1 MSTYAN
7 ERIEE
12 KPFQWNPPKSR
23 NVVIVIYLLEA
34 ITKVGRHFPI
44 IVLSLA
50 SLNVL
55 MAANDFLANSVEF
68 GIMNSLFAIGGVIS
82 LVQMHQRTKIQSM
95 DSSYKKSNFKRSQKI
110 GNEMI

>member
-1 MSTYAN
+1 MSTYAS
-7 ERIEE
+7 ERIE
-12 KPFQWNPPKSR
+12 KNSFQWNPPKSR
-23 NVVIVIYLLEA
+23 NVVVVIYLLEA
-34 ITKVGRHFPI
+34 ITKVGRHFPV

-50 SLNVL
+50 SLNVV

-95 DSSYKKSNFKRSQKI
+95 GSYKKSNFKKTQKI
-110 GNEMI
+110 GNEMR

>member
-23 NVVIVIYLLEA
+23 NVVLVIYLLEA

-50 SLNVL
+50 SLNVV
-55 MAANDFLANSVEF
+55 MAANDFLANSMEF

-95 DSSYKKSNFKRSQKI
+95 DSSYKKSNFKKSKNRK
-110 GNEMI
+110 

>member
-12 KPFQWNPPKSR
+12 NPFQWNPPKSR
-23 NVVIVIYLLEA
+23 NVVIVIYMLEA
-34 ITKVGRHFPI
+34 ITKVGRYFPI

-50 SLNVL
+50 SLNIV

-68 GIMNSLFAIGGVIS
+68 GIMNSLFAMGGIIS
-82 LVQMHQRTKIQSM
+82 LVQMHQRAKIQSM
-95 DSSYKKSNFKRSQKI
+95 GSYKKSNFKKTQKI
-110 GNEMI
+110 GNEMR

>member
-95 DSSYKKSNFKRSQKI
+95 DSSYKKSNFKKSQKI

>member
-7 ERIEE
+7 ERIE
-12 KPFQWNPPKSR
+12 KNPIQWNPPNSR
-23 NVVIVIYLLEA
+23 NVVVVIYLLEV

-68 GIMNSLFAIGGVIS
+68 GIMNSLFAIGGIIS

-95 DSSYKKSNFKRSQKI
+95 GSSYRKSNFKKSQKI
-110 GNEMI
+110 GNEMR